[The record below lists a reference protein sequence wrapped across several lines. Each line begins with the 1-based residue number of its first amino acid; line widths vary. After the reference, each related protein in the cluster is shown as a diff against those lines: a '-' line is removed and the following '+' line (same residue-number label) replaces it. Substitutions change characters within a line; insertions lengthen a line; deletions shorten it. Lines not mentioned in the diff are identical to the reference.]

1 MVICAPLLPTQYV
14 TVNSVPV
21 ATPHDSE
28 AMSTVWSISIFRGG
42 STPQQPASSVP
53 LARVRTSSEPLVK

>member
-1 MVICAPLLPTQYV
+1 V

-21 ATPHDSE
+21 ATPQDSE

-42 STPQQPASSVP
+42 SSPQQPWSSVP
-53 LARVRTSSEPLVK
+53 LARVSTSSELFVK